1 MSSFAAAA
9 DDNMDAGVAFVVKK
23 LKAELAKRG
32 AKGMVGLGRKFKI
45 MDVRREKGL
54 LVDFILY
61 LY

>member
-1 MSSFAAAA
+1 
-9 DDNMDAGVAFVVKK
+9 MDAGVAFVVKK